1 LPSFAVLTISQVVS
15 ASFGVFRWLDLL
27 CFFTIFAVCW
37 FFFVFCCIFNRFM
50 GIIYSLNGFDLFTVI
65 LRDLHDFL
73 PVMALFRFFYDLNRF
88 TGFSRIFNGFGRL
101 SVFFSC
107 FTRFSP
113 VYGFS
118 DDFTMCG
125 VV

>member
-1 LPSFAVLTISQVVS
+1 
-15 ASFGVFRWLDLL
+15 
-27 CFFTIFAVCW
+27 
-37 FFFVFCCIFNRFM
+37 M